1 MSEELNKDQEVKNEG
16 YKYVPEKDEQLIVD
30 KPSEPLKVKKQSK
43 KGVDKIDSDEIEK
56 SVEDSKL
63 ESELSKMSEK
73 ITVERTL
80 SPILKKDF
88 IKKEIKTEKIV
99 KSNKELYESYI
110 KDLKNFSLILNGEVI
125 YDSSLDKF
133 KEYPVKFENDYF
145 VLYGRK
151 YSYNGL
157 KIQKIN
163 IR

>member
-1 MSEELNKDQEVKNEG
+1 MSEELNKDQEVQNEG
-16 YKYVPEKDEQLIVD
+16 YKYVPEKDEKLIVD
-30 KPSEPLKVKKQSK
+30 KPSEPLKIKKQSK
-43 KGVDKIDSDEIEK
+43 KSIDKIEPVEPIE
-56 SVEDSKL
+56 SVENKTIETTTETTIL
-63 ESELSKMSEK
+63 E
-73 ITVERTL
+73 TTL